1 MSTVIQFLQAV
12 SDFLSR
18 IMAFDII
25 PGISMFTVL
34 FYNLLFVVFISVITN
49 RR

>member
-12 SDFLSR
+12 SDFLKQV
-18 IMAFDII
+18 MGFDIL
-25 PGISMFTVL
+25 PGVQLFTVL
-34 FYNLLFVVFISVITN
+34 FYNLLFVVFISVLTQ